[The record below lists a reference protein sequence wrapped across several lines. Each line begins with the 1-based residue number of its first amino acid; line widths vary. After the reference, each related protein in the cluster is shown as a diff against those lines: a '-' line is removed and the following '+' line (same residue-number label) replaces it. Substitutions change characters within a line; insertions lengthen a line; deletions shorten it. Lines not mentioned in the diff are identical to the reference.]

1 MLSGLVMG
9 RVFLA
14 AGATDM
20 RKSFN
25 GLSGLV
31 RARLGANPLSGD
43 LFVFCNRGRTRLKI
57 LYFDTSGLWVFAKRL
72 ERGTFA
78 WPHGDERRARIELRY
93 EELLLLLNGIDA
105 RELCERKRW
114 RRAAS

>member
-1 MLSGLVMG
+1 MG

-25 GLSGLV
+25 SVSGAV
-31 RARLGANPLSGD
+31 RAQLGVNPLSGD
-43 LFVFCNRGRTRLKI
+43 LFVFCSRNRTRLKI
-57 LYFDTSGLWVFAKRL
+57 LYFDSSGLWVFAKRL

-78 WPHGDERRARIELRY
+78 WPQRNGAARIELRY
-93 EELLLLLNGIDA
+93 EELLLLINGIEA
-105 RELCERKRW
+105 RELRERKKW

>member
-1 MLSGLVMG
+1 MLSGLVIG
-9 RVFLA
+9 RVFLS

-31 RARLGANPLSGD
+31 RGQLGSNPLSGD
-43 LFVFCNRGRTRLKI
+43 LFVFCNGCKTRLKI

-78 WPHGDERRARIELRY
+78 WPTRANTASRIELRY
-93 EELLLLLNGIDA
+93 EELLLLVNGIDA
-105 RELCERKRW
+105 RDLRERKRW
-114 RRAAS
+114 RRSID

>member
-31 RARLGANPLSGD
+31 RSQLMGDPLSGD
-43 LFVFCNRGRTRLKI
+43 LFVFCNQYKNRLKI
-57 LYFDTSGLWVFAKRL
+57 LYFDSSGMWVFAKRL
-72 ERGTFA
+72 ERGTFS
-78 WPHGDERRARIELRY
+78 WPARDEHRARIEMRY

-105 RELCERKRW
+105 SELRERRRW
-114 RRAAS
+114 RRRAS

>member
-25 GLSGLV
+25 GLSGIV
-31 RARLGANPLSGD
+31 RSQLGSNPLSGD
-43 LFVFCNRGRTRLKI
+43 LFVFCNGDKTRLKV

-78 WPHGDERRARIELRY
+78 WPCGADERARIELRY
-93 EELLLLLNGIDA
+93 EELLLLLNGIEA
-105 RELCERKRW
+105 RELCERKHW

>member
-14 AGATDM
+14 AGPTDM

-31 RARLGANPLSGD
+31 RSRLGSDPLSGD
-43 LFVFCNRGRTRLKI
+43 LFVFCNRDRTRLKV

-78 WPHGDERRARIELRY
+78 WPRGDDGRTRIELRY
-93 EELLLLLNGIDA
+93 EQLLLLLNGIEA
-105 RELCERKRW
+105 GELRERKCW
-114 RRAAS
+114 RRLAS

>member
-1 MLSGLVMG
+1 MLSGFVMG

-14 AGATDM
+14 LGATDM

-31 RARLGANPLSGD
+31 RSQLNSNPLSGD
-43 LFVFCNRGRTRLKI
+43 LFVFCNRGKTRLKI
-57 LYFDTSGLWVFAKRL
+57 LYFDTTGLWVFAKRL

-78 WPHGDERRARIELRY
+78 WPVRGAGATRIELRY
-93 EELLLLLNGIDA
+93 EELLLLLNGIETGA
-105 RELCERKRW
+105 LKERDHW

>member
-25 GLSGLV
+25 SLSGVV
-31 RARLGANPLSGD
+31 RAQLGANPLSGD
-43 LFVFCNRGRTRLKI
+43 LFVFCSRNHTRLSQ
-57 LYFDTSGLWVFAKRL
+57 LGVSSPPVV
-72 ERGTFA
+72 
-78 WPHGDERRARIELRY
+78 RASRSTPSRF
-93 EELLLLLNGIDA
+93 
-105 RELCERKRW
+105 
-114 RRAAS
+114 

>member
-1 MLSGLVMG
+1 MMG

-14 AGATDM
+14 SGATDM

-25 GLSGLV
+25 GLSGIV
-31 RARLGANPLSGD
+31 RSQLGSNPLSGD
-43 LFVFCNRGRTRLKI
+43 LFVFCNQGRTRLKI

-78 WPHGDERRARIELRY
+78 WPKSRSGSARIELRY
-93 EELLLLLNGIDA
+93 EELLLLLNGIEA
-105 RELCERKRW
+105 REISERRHW
-114 RRAAS
+114 RRSAS

>member
-25 GLSGLV
+25 SLSGLV
-31 RARLGANPLSGD
+31 RSQLGANPLSGD
-43 LFVFCNRGRTRLKI
+43 LFVFCSRNRTRLKI
-57 LYFDTSGLWVFAKRL
+57 LYFDSSGLWVFAKRL
-72 ERGTFA
+72 ERGTFS
-78 WPHGDERRARIELRY
+78 WPSSNDAVRMELRY
-93 EELLLLLNGIDA
+93 EELLLLINGIDA
-105 RELCERKRW
+105 RELRERKKW

>member
-25 GLSGLV
+25 SLSGLV
-31 RARLGANPLSGD
+31 RAQLGANPLSGD
-43 LFVFCNRGRTRLKI
+43 LFVFCGRDRTRLKI
-57 LYFDTSGLWVFAKRL
+57 LYFDSSGLWVFAKRL

-78 WPHGDERRARIELRY
+78 WPQPSGAARIELRY
-93 EELLLLLNGIDA
+93 EELLLLINGIEA
-105 RELCERKRW
+105 RELRERKKW

>member
-9 RVFLA
+9 RVFLS
-14 AGATDM
+14 AGGTDM

-31 RARLGANPLSGD
+31 RSQLGSDPLSGD
-43 LFVFCNRGRTRLKI
+43 LFVFCNRGKTRLKI

-78 WPHGDERRARIELRY
+78 WPERTEGRARVDLRY
-93 EELLLLLNGIDA
+93 EELMLLLNGLDA
-105 RELCERKRW
+105 SGLRERARW
-114 RRAAS
+114 RRRAS

>member
-1 MLSGLVMG
+1 MLSGFVMG

-14 AGATDM
+14 QGATDM

-31 RARLGANPLSGD
+31 RSQLNSNPLSGD
-43 LFVFCNRGRTRLKI
+43 LFVFCNRSKTRLKI

-78 WPHGDERRARIELRY
+78 WPVRGTGSTRIELRY
-93 EELLLLLNGIDA
+93 EELLLLLNGIETS
-105 RELCERKRW
+105 ELKERDHW

>member
-1 MLSGLVMG
+1 MLRQLGKG
-9 RVFLA
+9 RIFLA

-31 RARLGANPLSGD
+31 RAKLSGDPLSGD
-43 LFVFCNRGRTRLKI
+43 LFVFCNRAKNRLKI
-57 LYFDTSGLWVFAKRL
+57 LFFDSTGLWVFAKRL

-78 WPHGDERRARIELRY
+78 WPEELASRERIELRY
-93 EELLLLLNGIDA
+93 EELLLLLNGLEA
-105 RELCERKRW
+105 GELRERRRW
-114 RRAAS
+114 RRRAC

>member
-25 GLSGLV
+25 SLSGLV
-31 RARLGANPLSGD
+31 RAQLSANPLSGD
-43 LFVFCNRGRTRLKI
+43 LFVFCSRNRTRLKI
-57 LYFDTSGLWVFAKRL
+57 LYFDSSGLWVFAKRL

-78 WPHGDERRARIELRY
+78 WPPSSATARIELRY
-93 EELLLLLNGIDA
+93 EELLLLINGIEA
-105 RELCERKRW
+105 RELRERRKW

>member
-25 GLSGLV
+25 GLSGIV
-31 RARLGANPLSGD
+31 RSRLGTNPLSGD
-43 LFVFCNRGRTRLKI
+43 LFVFCNRGKSRLKI

-72 ERGTFA
+72 ERGSFA
-78 WPHGDERRARIELRY
+78 WPASGDAVRIELRY
-93 EELLLLLNGIDA
+93 EELLLLLNGIEA
-105 RELCERKRW
+105 RELCERKHW
-114 RRAAS
+114 RRPAV